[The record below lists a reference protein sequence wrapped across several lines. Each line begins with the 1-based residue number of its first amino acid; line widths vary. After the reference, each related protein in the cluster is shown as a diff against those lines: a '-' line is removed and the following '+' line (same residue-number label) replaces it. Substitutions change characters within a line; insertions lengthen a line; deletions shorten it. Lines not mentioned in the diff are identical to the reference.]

1 MKKIQQG
8 FTLIELMIVVAI
20 IGILAAIAIPQY
32 QTYIVKTQVTRAVG
46 ETGALKTSIETCI
59 LEGKLTLPYAG
70 NPAECDPQATGSTI
84 LVGASQS
91 NALVLP
97 AGTGAA
103 QVAIPNAGN
112 VIATI
117 TGTFGNG
124 ASNTLTANPANQQVV
139 WTRDNNGTW
148 SCASVGIAAK
158 YRAVGCP

>member
-1 MKKIQQG
+1 MSKIQRG

-32 QTYIVKTQVTRAVG
+32 QNYTIKTQVNRAVG
-46 ETGALKTSIETCI
+46 ETGAIKAAIETCI

-97 AGTGAA
+97 AGAGAP

-124 ASNTLTANPANQQVV
+124 ASARLVATNSAVV
-139 WTRDNNGTW
+139 WTRDQNGTW
-148 SCASVGIAAK
+148 SCTSMGIGAQF
-158 YRAVGCP
+158 RSISCP